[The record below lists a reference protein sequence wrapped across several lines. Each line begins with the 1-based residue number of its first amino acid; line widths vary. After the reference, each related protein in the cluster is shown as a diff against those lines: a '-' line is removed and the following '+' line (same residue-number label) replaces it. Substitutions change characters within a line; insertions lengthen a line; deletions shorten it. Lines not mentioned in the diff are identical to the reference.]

1 MTEVILRKTNIAGRP
16 CLVSVDDEGA
26 DLLHKLKD
34 GRDVECGVVQ
44 RRNPRHHRL
53 YWAAVKFVSM
63 HCPMF
68 AGVPLNKIHVAIKLA
83 TGRVDTFIDATNGKV
98 CYVPRSISF
107 SAMDQTLFNQFF
119 DDAVRVI
126 ADRWMPAGT
135 TPEAVRNELLEMV
148 DGPHALAERRA

>member
-44 RRNPRHHRL
+44 RRNIRHHRL
-53 YWAAVKFVSM
+53 LFSLLKLCVERLEAFPNTDIALI
-63 HCPMF
+63 
-68 AGVPLNKIHVAIKLA
+68 ALKIGCGLCTA
-83 TGRVDTFIDATNGKV
+83 FIDRETGKTF
-98 CYVPRSISF
+98 YVPKSISF
-107 SAMDQTLFNQFF
+107 ASMDQTEFNKFF
-119 DDAVRVI
+119 DAAVALI
-126 ADRWMPAGT
+126 ANRWAPPRT
-135 TPEAVRNELLEMV
+135 TPEDIRKEILEMT